1 MYTTLVSLILAAWL
15 NGVTVPA
22 EQMNFYADTFV
33 ITKTDEAN
41 DEFYLINFSGTE
53 KKLKGIEDLFVGD
66 YISAI
71 MCDNGTPNDRND
83 DVICSWR
90 YSGWLNGDFGIDT
103 NGNYLIN
110 VTD

>member
-15 NGVTVPA
+15 NGVTIPT

-41 DEFYLINFSGTE
+41 DEFYLIDFSGFE

-71 MCDNGTPNDRND
+71 MCDNGTPNDRKD

-103 NGNYLIN
+103 NDNYLIN

>member
-15 NGVTVPA
+15 HGVTIPA

-33 ITKTDEAN
+33 ITQTDEVN
-41 DEFYLINFSGTE
+41 DEFHFIDFSGLE
-53 KKLKGIEDLFVGD
+53 RVEKGIEDLFVGD

-83 DVICSWR
+83 DVVCSWR
-90 YSGWLNGDFGIDT
+90 YSGWLNGDFGID
-103 NGNYLIN
+103 NEGHYLIN
-110 VTD
+110 ITD